1 MIHRASGASK
11 PNVLAPILFSLLG
24 VAGAMYL
31 ALMGSPAQAQSA
43 WPSKP
48 VNLVVPFP
56 AGGGTDAF
64 ARPLSAQFSKLT
76 GKQLIIDNRGGA
88 GGNIGA
94 EAVARAPA
102 DGYTLLLA
110 SGSMLTVNPHMYK
123 KMSINYAKDFAP
135 ISTLVSGPMIISVN
149 PKLAVNNLNDLIAL
163 AKTKNLNFG
172 SAGIGSQVHLA
183 GENFITAAGI
193 NATHIPYKGEAA
205 ALSDLIA
212 GQIDFCACNVPAST
226 GFIKSGQI
234 KALAVTSAKRLA
246 ALPNIPTVAEASIPG
261 FENVGWFALMAPS
274 NTPKVIT
281 DKIYAAAIKAVKSE
295 AMQKSLELNSLTP
308 VLNTQKE
315 LEAQIASESIKWEK
329 VIKARNLTAN

>member
-1 MIHRASGASK
+1 MNKRFYQAMRQ
-11 PNVLAPILFSLLG
+11 ILG
-24 VAGAMYL
+24 IA
-31 ALMGSPAQAQSA
+31 ALVTMSFVSPAQAQS
-43 WPSKP
+43 WPDKP
-48 VNLVVPFP
+48 IKLIIPFA
-56 AGGGTDAF
+56 AGGTTDIIG
-64 ARPLSAQFSKLT
+64 RVLAQQMSTIL
-76 GKQLIIDNRGGA
+76 GQNVVVENRGGA

-123 KMSINYAKDFAP
+123 KMAVNYSKDFAP

-149 PKLAVNNLNDLIAL
+149 PKLPVNNLNDLIAL

-183 GENFITAAGI
+183 AENFITAAGI

-226 GFIKSGQI
+226 GFIKGGQI
-234 KALAVTSAKRLA
+234 KALAVTSAKRLP

-274 NTPKVIT
+274 NTPKLIT
-281 DKIYAAAIKAVKSE
+281 DKIYAAAVKAVKSE
-295 AMQKSLELNSLTP
+295 AMQKSLETNSLTA
-308 VLNTQKE
+308 VLNTPKE
-315 LEAQIASESIKWEK
+315 LEAQIVSESARWEK
-329 VIKARNLTAN
+329 VIKARNLSAN

>member
-1 MIHRASGASK
+1 MHFVRTIKHLIG
-11 PNVLAPILFSLLG
+11 L
-24 VAGAMYL
+24 VAVTTLSFTGL
-31 ALMGSPAQAQSA
+31 AQAQS
-43 WPSKP
+43 WPDKP
-48 VNLVVPFP
+48 IKLIIPFA
-56 AGGGTDAF
+56 AGGTTDIIG
-64 ARPLSAQFSKLT
+64 RVLAQQMTPIL
-76 GKQLIIDNRGGA
+76 GQNVVVENRGGA

-94 EAVARAPA
+94 EAVAKAPA

-110 SGSMLTVNPHMYK
+110 SGSMLTVNPHMYE
-123 KMSINYAKDFAP
+123 KMAINYSKDFAP

-149 PKLAVNNLNDLIAL
+149 PKLPVNNLNDLIAL

-226 GFIKSGQI
+226 GFIKNGQI
-234 KALAVTSAKRLA
+234 KALAVTSAKRLP
-246 ALPNIPTVAEASIPG
+246 ALPNIPTVAEAAIPG
-261 FENVGWFALMAPS
+261 FENVGWFALMAPA
-274 NTPKVIT
+274 NTPKIIT

-295 AMQKSLELNSLTP
+295 AMQKSLETNSLTA
-308 VLNTQKE
+308 VLSTPKE
-315 LEAQIASESIKWEK
+315 LEAQINAESIKWEK
-329 VIKARNLTAN
+329 IIKARNLSAN

>member
-1 MIHRASGASK
+1 MNKRFYQAMRQ
-11 PNVLAPILFSLLG
+11 ILG
-24 VAGAMYL
+24 IA
-31 ALMGSPAQAQSA
+31 ALVTMGFVSPAQAQS
-43 WPSKP
+43 WPDKP
-48 VNLVVPFP
+48 IKLIIPFA
-56 AGGGTDAF
+56 AGGTTDIIG
-64 ARPLSAQFSKLT
+64 RVLAQQMSQNL
-76 GKQLIIDNRGGA
+76 GQNVVVENRGGA

-123 KMSINYAKDFAP
+123 KMAVNYSKDFAP

-149 PKLAVNNLNDLIAL
+149 PKLPVNNLNDLIAL

-183 GENFITAAGI
+183 AENFITAAGI

-226 GFIKSGQI
+226 GFIKGGQI
-234 KALAVTSAKRLA
+234 KALAVTSAKRLP

-274 NTPKVIT
+274 NTPKLIT
-281 DKIYAAAIKAVKSE
+281 DKIYAAAVKAVKSE
-295 AMQKSLELNSLTP
+295 AMQKSLETNSLTA
-308 VLNTQKE
+308 VLNTPKE
-315 LEAQIASESIKWEK
+315 LEAQIVSESARWEK
-329 VIKARNLTAN
+329 VIKARNLSAN

>member
-1 MIHRASGASK
+1 MHFVRTIKHLIG
-11 PNVLAPILFSLLG
+11 L
-24 VAGAMYL
+24 VAVTTLSFTGL
-31 ALMGSPAQAQSA
+31 AQAQS
-43 WPSKP
+43 WPDKP
-48 VNLVVPFP
+48 IKLIIPFA
-56 AGGGTDAF
+56 AGGTTDIIG
-64 ARPLSAQFSKLT
+64 RVLAQQMTPIL
-76 GKQLIIDNRGGA
+76 GQNVVVENRGGA

-94 EAVARAPA
+94 EAVAKAPA

-123 KMSINYAKDFAP
+123 KMAINYSKDFAP

-149 PKLAVNNLNDLIAL
+149 PKLPVNNLNDLIAL

-226 GFIKSGQI
+226 GFIKNGQI
-234 KALAVTSAKRLA
+234 KALAVTSAKRLP
-246 ALPNIPTVAEASIPG
+246 ALPNIPTVAEAAIPG
-261 FENVGWFALMAPS
+261 FENVGWFALMAPA
-274 NTPKVIT
+274 NTPKIIT

-295 AMQKSLELNSLTP
+295 AMQKSLETNSLTA
-308 VLNTQKE
+308 VLSTQKE
-315 LEAQIASESIKWEK
+315 LEAQINAESIKWEK
-329 VIKARNLTAN
+329 IIKARNLSAN

>member
-1 MIHRASGASK
+1 MNKRFFQ
-11 PNVLAPILFSLLG
+11 PMRLILG
-24 VAGAMYL
+24 IA
-31 ALMGSPAQAQSA
+31 ALVTMGFVSPAQAQS
-43 WPSKP
+43 WPDKP
-48 VNLVVPFP
+48 IKLIIPFA
-56 AGGGTDAF
+56 AGGTTDIIG
-64 ARPLSAQFSKLT
+64 RVLAQQMSTIL
-76 GKQLIIDNRGGA
+76 GQNVVVENRGGA

-123 KMSINYAKDFAP
+123 KMAVNYSKDFAP

-149 PKLAVNNLNDLIAL
+149 PKLPVNNLNDLIAL

-226 GFIKSGQI
+226 GFIKGGQI
-234 KALAVTSAKRLA
+234 KALAVTSAKRLP

-261 FENVGWFALMAPS
+261 FENVGWFALMAPA
-274 NTPKVIT
+274 NTPKLIT
-281 DKIYAAAIKAVKSE
+281 DKIYAAAVKAVKSE
-295 AMQKSLELNSLTP
+295 AMQKSLETNSLTA
-308 VLNTQKE
+308 VLNTPKE
-315 LEAQIASESIKWEK
+315 LEAQIVSESARWEK
-329 VIKARNLTAN
+329 VIKARNLSAN

>member
-1 MIHRASGASK
+1 MNKRFYQ
-11 PNVLAPILFSLLG
+11 VMRQILG
-24 VAGAMYL
+24 IA
-31 ALMGSPAQAQSA
+31 ALVTMGFVSPAQAQS
-43 WPSKP
+43 WPDKP
-48 VNLVVPFP
+48 IKLIIPFA
-56 AGGGTDAF
+56 AGGTTDIIG
-64 ARPLSAQFSKLT
+64 RVLAQQMSTIL
-76 GKQLIIDNRGGA
+76 GQNVVVENRGGA

-123 KMSINYAKDFAP
+123 KMAVNYSKDFAP

-149 PKLAVNNLNDLIAL
+149 PKLPVNNLNDLIAL

-183 GENFITAAGI
+183 AENFITAAGI

-226 GFIKSGQI
+226 GFIKGGQI
-234 KALAVTSAKRLA
+234 KALAVTSAKRLP

-274 NTPKVIT
+274 NTPKLIT
-281 DKIYAAAIKAVKSE
+281 DKIYAAAVKAVKSE
-295 AMQKSLELNSLTP
+295 AMQKSLETNSLTA
-308 VLNTQKE
+308 VLNTPKE
-315 LEAQIASESIKWEK
+315 LEAQIVSESARWEK
-329 VIKARNLTAN
+329 VIKARNLSAN

>member
-1 MIHRASGASK
+1 MNKSFYRA
-11 PNVLAPILFSLLG
+11 LHQILGIATVIALG
-24 VAGAMYL
+24 FV
-31 ALMGSPAQAQSA
+31 SPVQAQS
-43 WPSKP
+43 WPDKP
-48 VNLVVPFP
+48 IKLIIPFA
-56 AGGGTDAF
+56 AGGTTDIIG
-64 ARPLSAQFSKLT
+64 RVLAQQMSPIL
-76 GKQLIIDNRGGA
+76 GQNVVVENRGGA

-123 KMSINYAKDFAP
+123 KMAINYSKDFAP

-149 PKLAVNNLNDLIAL
+149 PKLPVNNLNDLIAL

-193 NATHIPYKGEAA
+193 NATHIPYKGESA

-226 GFIKSGQI
+226 GFIKGGQI

-261 FENVGWFALMAPS
+261 FENVGWFALMAPA
-274 NTPKVIT
+274 NTPKIIT
-281 DKIYAAAIKAVKSE
+281 DKIYAAAVKAVKSE
-295 AMQKSLELNSLTP
+295 AMQKSLETNSLTA
-308 VLNTQKE
+308 VLNTPKE
-315 LEAQIASESIKWEK
+315 LEAQIASESTKWEK

>member
-1 MIHRASGASK
+1 MNKRFYQAMRQ
-11 PNVLAPILFSLLG
+11 ILG
-24 VAGAMYL
+24 IA
-31 ALMGSPAQAQSA
+31 ALVTMSFVSPAQAQS
-43 WPSKP
+43 WPDKP
-48 VNLVVPFP
+48 IKLIIPFA
-56 AGGGTDAF
+56 AGGTTDIIG
-64 ARPLSAQFSKLT
+64 RVLAQQMSPIL
-76 GKQLIIDNRGGA
+76 GQNVVVENRGGA

-123 KMSINYAKDFAP
+123 KMAVNYSKDFAP

-149 PKLAVNNLNDLIAL
+149 PKLPVNNLNDLIAL

-183 GENFITAAGI
+183 AENFITAAGI

-226 GFIKSGQI
+226 GFIKGGQI
-234 KALAVTSAKRLA
+234 KALAVTSAKRLP

-274 NTPKVIT
+274 NTPKLIT
-281 DKIYAAAIKAVKSE
+281 DKIYAAAVKAVKSE
-295 AMQKSLELNSLTP
+295 AMQKSLETNSLTA
-308 VLNTQKE
+308 VLNTPKE
-315 LEAQIASESIKWEK
+315 LEAQIVSESARWEK
-329 VIKARNLTAN
+329 VIKARNLSAN

>member
-1 MIHRASGASK
+1 MNKRFFQAMR
-11 PNVLAPILFSLLG
+11 LILG
-24 VAGAMYL
+24 IA
-31 ALMGSPAQAQSA
+31 ALVTMGFVSPAQAQS
-43 WPSKP
+43 WPDKP
-48 VNLVVPFP
+48 IKLIIPFA
-56 AGGGTDAF
+56 AGGTTDIIG
-64 ARPLSAQFSKLT
+64 RVLAQQMSTIL
-76 GKQLIIDNRGGA
+76 GQNVVVENRGGA

-123 KMSINYAKDFAP
+123 KMAVNYSKDFAP

-149 PKLAVNNLNDLIAL
+149 PKLPVNNLNDLIAL

-226 GFIKSGQI
+226 GFIKGGQI
-234 KALAVTSAKRLA
+234 KALAVTSAKRLP

-261 FENVGWFALMAPS
+261 FENVGWFALMAPA
-274 NTPKVIT
+274 NTPKLIT
-281 DKIYAAAIKAVKSE
+281 DKIYAAAVKAVKSE
-295 AMQKSLELNSLTP
+295 AMQKSLETNSLTAG
-308 VLNTQKE
+308 LNTPKE
-315 LEAQIASESIKWEK
+315 LEAQIVSESARWEK
-329 VIKARNLTAN
+329 VIKARNLSAN

>member
-1 MIHRASGASK
+1 MYNAIRNRFKFA
-11 PNVLAPILFSLLG
+11 LG
-24 VAGAMYL
+24 LIAVSAIAFT
-31 ALMGSPAQAQSA
+31 SPGIQAQS
-43 WPSKP
+43 WPDKP
-48 VNLVVPFP
+48 IKLIIPFA
-56 AGGGTDAF
+56 AGGTTDIIG
-64 ARPLSAQFSKLT
+64 RVLAQQMTPIL
-76 GKQLIIDNRGGA
+76 GQNVIVENRGGA

-94 EAVARAPA
+94 EVVAKSPA

-123 KMSINYAKDFAP
+123 KMAVNYSRDFAP

-149 PKLAVNNLNDLIAL
+149 PKLPVNNLNDLIAL

-193 NATHIPYKGEAA
+193 NATHVPYKGEAA
-205 ALSDLIA
+205 ALTDLIA

-226 GFIKSGQI
+226 GFIKNGQI
-234 KALAVTSAKRLA
+234 KALAVTSAKRLP
-246 ALPNIPTVAEASIPG
+246 ALPNIPTVAEAAIPG

-281 DKIYAAAIKAVKSE
+281 DKIYAAAVKAVKSE
-295 AMQKSLELNSLTP
+295 AMQKSLEQNSLTA
-308 VLNTQKE
+308 VLNTPKE
-315 LEAQIASESIKWEK
+315 LEAQINSESLRWEK

>member
-1 MIHRASGASK
+1 MNKRFYQAMRQ
-11 PNVLAPILFSLLG
+11 ILG
-24 VAGAMYL
+24 IA
-31 ALMGSPAQAQSA
+31 ALVTMGFVSPAQAQS
-43 WPSKP
+43 WPDKP
-48 VNLVVPFP
+48 IKLIIPFA
-56 AGGGTDAF
+56 AGGTTDIIG
-64 ARPLSAQFSKLT
+64 RVLAQQMSTIL
-76 GKQLIIDNRGGA
+76 GQNVVVENRGGA

-123 KMSINYAKDFAP
+123 KMAVNYSKDFAP

-149 PKLAVNNLNDLIAL
+149 PKLPVNNLNDLIAL

-183 GENFITAAGI
+183 AENFITAAGI

-226 GFIKSGQI
+226 GFIKGGQI
-234 KALAVTSAKRLA
+234 KALAVTSAKRLP

-274 NTPKVIT
+274 NTPKLIT
-281 DKIYAAAIKAVKSE
+281 DKIYAAAVKAVKSE
-295 AMQKSLELNSLTP
+295 AMQKSLETNSLTA
-308 VLNTQKE
+308 VLNTPKE
-315 LEAQIASESIKWEK
+315 LEAQIVSESARWEK
-329 VIKARNLTAN
+329 VIKARNLSAN

>member
-1 MIHRASGASK
+1 MNKRFYQAMRQ
-11 PNVLAPILFSLLG
+11 ILG
-24 VAGAMYL
+24 IA
-31 ALMGSPAQAQSA
+31 ALVIMGFVSPAQAQS
-43 WPSKP
+43 WPDKP
-48 VNLVVPFP
+48 IKLIIPFA
-56 AGGGTDAF
+56 AGGTTDIIG
-64 ARPLSAQFSKLT
+64 RVLAQQMSTIL
-76 GKQLIIDNRGGA
+76 GQNVVVENRGGA

-123 KMSINYAKDFAP
+123 KMAVNYSKDFAP

-149 PKLAVNNLNDLIAL
+149 PKLPVNNLNDLIAL

-226 GFIKSGQI
+226 GFIKGGQI
-234 KALAVTSAKRLA
+234 KALAVTSAKRLP

-261 FENVGWFALMAPS
+261 FENVGWFALMAPA
-274 NTPKVIT
+274 NTPKLIT
-281 DKIYAAAIKAVKSE
+281 DKIYAAAVKAVKSE
-295 AMQKSLELNSLTP
+295 AMQKSLETNSLTA
-308 VLNTQKE
+308 VLNTPKE
-315 LEAQIASESIKWEK
+315 LEAQIVSESARWEK
-329 VIKARNLTAN
+329 VIKARNLSAN

>member
-1 MIHRASGASK
+1 MYNAIRNRFKFA
-11 PNVLAPILFSLLG
+11 LG
-24 VAGAMYL
+24 LIAVSAIAFT
-31 ALMGSPAQAQSA
+31 SPGIQAQS
-43 WPSKP
+43 WPDKP
-48 VNLVVPFP
+48 IKLIIPFA
-56 AGGGTDAF
+56 AGGTTDIIG
-64 ARPLSAQFSKLT
+64 RVLAQQMTPIL
-76 GKQLIIDNRGGA
+76 GQNVIVENRGGA

-94 EAVARAPA
+94 EVVAKSPA

-123 KMSINYAKDFAP
+123 KMAVNYSRDFAP

-149 PKLAVNNLNDLIAL
+149 PKLPVNNLNDLIAL

-172 SAGIGSQVHLA
+172 SAGVGSQVHLA

-193 NATHIPYKGEAA
+193 NATHVPYKGEAA
-205 ALSDLIA
+205 ALTDLIA

-226 GFIKSGQI
+226 GFIKNGQI
-234 KALAVTSAKRLA
+234 KALAVTSAKRLP
-246 ALPNIPTVAEASIPG
+246 ALPNIPTVAEAAIPG

-281 DKIYAAAIKAVKSE
+281 DKIYAAAVKAVKSE
-295 AMQKSLELNSLTP
+295 AMQKSLEQNSLTA
-308 VLNTQKE
+308 VLNTPKE
-315 LEAQIASESIKWEK
+315 LEAQINSESLRWEK

>member
-1 MIHRASGASK
+1 MHFVRTIKHLIGLIAVTTLSFTG
-11 PNVLAPILFSLLG
+11 L
-24 VAGAMYL
+24 
-31 ALMGSPAQAQSA
+31 AQAQS
-43 WPSKP
+43 WPDKP
-48 VNLVVPFP
+48 IKLIIPFA
-56 AGGGTDAF
+56 AGGTTDIIG
-64 ARPLSAQFSKLT
+64 RVLAQQMTPIL
-76 GKQLIIDNRGGA
+76 GQNVVVENRGGA

-94 EAVARAPA
+94 EAVAKAPA

-123 KMSINYAKDFAP
+123 KMAINYSKDFAP

-149 PKLAVNNLNDLIAL
+149 PKLPVNNLNDLIAL

-226 GFIKSGQI
+226 GFIKNGQI
-234 KALAVTSAKRLA
+234 KALAVTSAKRLP

-261 FENVGWFALMAPS
+261 FENVGWFALMAPA
-274 NTPKVIT
+274 NTPKIIT

-295 AMQKSLELNSLTP
+295 AMQKSLETNSLTA
-308 VLNTQKE
+308 VLSTPKE
-315 LEAQIASESIKWEK
+315 LEAQINAESIKWEK
-329 VIKARNLTAN
+329 IIKARNLSAN

>member
-1 MIHRASGASK
+1 MHFVRTIKHLIGLIAVTTLSVTG
-11 PNVLAPILFSLLG
+11 L
-24 VAGAMYL
+24 
-31 ALMGSPAQAQSA
+31 AQAQS
-43 WPSKP
+43 WPDKP
-48 VNLVVPFP
+48 IKLIIPFA
-56 AGGGTDAF
+56 AGGTTDIIG
-64 ARPLSAQFSKLT
+64 RVLAQQMTPIL
-76 GKQLIIDNRGGA
+76 GQNVVVENRGGA

-94 EAVARAPA
+94 EAVAKAPA

-123 KMSINYAKDFAP
+123 KMAINYSKDFAP

-149 PKLAVNNLNDLIAL
+149 PKLPVNNLNDLIAL

-226 GFIKSGQI
+226 GFIKNGQI
-234 KALAVTSAKRLA
+234 KALAVTSEIGRAH
-246 ALPNIPTVAEASIPG
+246 V
-261 FENVGWFALMAPS
+261 
-274 NTPKVIT
+274 
-281 DKIYAAAIKAVKSE
+281 
-295 AMQKSLELNSLTP
+295 
-308 VLNTQKE
+308 
-315 LEAQIASESIKWEK
+315 
-329 VIKARNLTAN
+329 

>member
-1 MIHRASGASK
+1 MFNAIRNRFKFA
-11 PNVLAPILFSLLG
+11 LG
-24 VAGAMYL
+24 LIAVSAIAFT
-31 ALMGSPAQAQSA
+31 SPGIQAQS
-43 WPSKP
+43 WPDKP
-48 VNLVVPFP
+48 IKLIIPFA
-56 AGGGTDAF
+56 AGGTTDIIG
-64 ARPLSAQFSKLT
+64 RVLAQQMTPIL
-76 GKQLIIDNRGGA
+76 GQNVIVENRGGA

-94 EAVARAPA
+94 EVVAKSPA

-123 KMSINYAKDFAP
+123 KMAVNYSRDFAP

-149 PKLAVNNLNDLIAL
+149 PKLPVNNLNDLIAL

-193 NATHIPYKGEAA
+193 NATHVPYKGEAA
-205 ALSDLIA
+205 ALTDLIA

-226 GFIKSGQI
+226 GFIKNGQI
-234 KALAVTSAKRLA
+234 KALAVTSAKRLP
-246 ALPNIPTVAEASIPG
+246 ALPNIPTVAEAAIPG

-281 DKIYAAAIKAVKSE
+281 DKIYAAAVKAVKSE
-295 AMQKSLELNSLTP
+295 AMQKSLEQNSLTA
-308 VLNTQKE
+308 VLNTPKE
-315 LEAQIASESIKWEK
+315 LEAQINSESLRWEK

>member
-1 MIHRASGASK
+1 MNKRFYQAMRQ
-11 PNVLAPILFSLLG
+11 ILG
-24 VAGAMYL
+24 IA
-31 ALMGSPAQAQSA
+31 ALVTMSFVSPAQAQS
-43 WPSKP
+43 WPDKP
-48 VNLVVPFP
+48 IKLIIPFA
-56 AGGGTDAF
+56 AGGTTDIIG
-64 ARPLSAQFSKLT
+64 RVLAQQMSTIL
-76 GKQLIIDNRGGA
+76 GQNVVVENRGGA

-123 KMSINYAKDFAP
+123 KMAVNYSKDFAP

-149 PKLAVNNLNDLIAL
+149 PKLPVNNLNDLIAL

-226 GFIKSGQI
+226 GFIKGGQI
-234 KALAVTSAKRLA
+234 KALAVTSAKRLP

-274 NTPKVIT
+274 NTPKLIT
-281 DKIYAAAIKAVKSE
+281 DKIYAAAVKAVKSE
-295 AMQKSLELNSLTP
+295 AMQKSLETNSLTA
-308 VLNTQKE
+308 VLNTPKE
-315 LEAQIASESIKWEK
+315 LEAQIVSESARWEK
-329 VIKARNLTAN
+329 VIKARNLSAN

>member
-1 MIHRASGASK
+1 MNKRFYQAMRQ
-11 PNVLAPILFSLLG
+11 ILG
-24 VAGAMYL
+24 IA
-31 ALMGSPAQAQSA
+31 ALVTMSFVSPAQAQS
-43 WPSKP
+43 WPDKP
-48 VNLVVPFP
+48 IKLIIPFA
-56 AGGGTDAF
+56 AGGTTDIIG
-64 ARPLSAQFSKLT
+64 RVLAQQMSPIL
-76 GKQLIIDNRGGA
+76 GQNVVVENRGGA

-123 KMSINYAKDFAP
+123 KMAVNYSKDFAP

-149 PKLAVNNLNDLIAL
+149 PKLPVNNLNDLIAL

-183 GENFITAAGI
+183 AENFITAAGI

-226 GFIKSGQI
+226 GFIKGGQI
-234 KALAVTSAKRLA
+234 KALAVTSAKRLS

-274 NTPKVIT
+274 NTPKLIT
-281 DKIYAAAIKAVKSE
+281 DKIYAAAVKAVKSE
-295 AMQKSLELNSLTP
+295 AMQKSLETNSLTA
-308 VLNTQKE
+308 VLNTPKE
-315 LEAQIASESIKWEK
+315 LEAQIVSESARWEK
-329 VIKARNLTAN
+329 VIKARNLSAN

>member
-1 MIHRASGASK
+1 MNKRFYQAMQQ
-11 PNVLAPILFSLLG
+11 ILG
-24 VAGAMYL
+24 IA
-31 ALMGSPAQAQSA
+31 ALVTMGFVSPAQAQS
-43 WPSKP
+43 WPDKP
-48 VNLVVPFP
+48 IKLIIPFA
-56 AGGGTDAF
+56 AGGTTDIIG
-64 ARPLSAQFSKLT
+64 RVLAQQMSTIL
-76 GKQLIIDNRGGA
+76 GQNVVVENRGGA

-123 KMSINYAKDFAP
+123 KMAVNYSKDFAP

-149 PKLAVNNLNDLIAL
+149 PKLPVNNLNDLIAL

-183 GENFITAAGI
+183 AENFITAAGI

-226 GFIKSGQI
+226 GFIKGGQI
-234 KALAVTSAKRLA
+234 KALAVTSAKRLP

-274 NTPKVIT
+274 NTPKLIT
-281 DKIYAAAIKAVKSE
+281 DKIYAAAVKAVKSE
-295 AMQKSLELNSLTP
+295 AMQKSLETNSLTA
-308 VLNTQKE
+308 VLNTPKE
-315 LEAQIASESIKWEK
+315 LEAQIVSESARWEK
-329 VIKARNLTAN
+329 VIKARNLSAN

>member
-1 MIHRASGASK
+1 MHFVRTIKHLIGLIAVTTLSFTG
-11 PNVLAPILFSLLG
+11 L
-24 VAGAMYL
+24 
-31 ALMGSPAQAQSA
+31 AQAQS
-43 WPSKP
+43 WPDKP
-48 VNLVVPFP
+48 IKLIIPFA
-56 AGGGTDAF
+56 AGGTTDIIG
-64 ARPLSAQFSKLT
+64 RVLAQQMTPIL
-76 GKQLIIDNRGGA
+76 GQNVVVENRGGA

-94 EAVARAPA
+94 EAVAKAPA

-123 KMSINYAKDFAP
+123 KMAINYSKDFAP

-149 PKLAVNNLNDLIAL
+149 PKLPVNNLNDLIAL

-226 GFIKSGQI
+226 GFIKNGQI
-234 KALAVTSAKRLA
+234 KALAVTSAKRLP

-261 FENVGWFALMAPS
+261 FENVGWFALMAPA
-274 NTPKVIT
+274 NTPKIIT
-281 DKIYAAAIKAVKSE
+281 DRIYAAAIKAVKSE
-295 AMQKSLELNSLTP
+295 AMQKSLEMNSLTA
-308 VLNTQKE
+308 VLNTPKE
-315 LEAQIASESIKWEK
+315 LEAQINAESIKWEK
-329 VIKARNLTAN
+329 IIKARNLSAN

>member
-1 MIHRASGASK
+1 MHFVRVIKHLIG
-11 PNVLAPILFSLLG
+11 L
-24 VAGAMYL
+24 VAVTTLSFTGL
-31 ALMGSPAQAQSA
+31 AQAQS
-43 WPSKP
+43 WPDKP
-48 VNLVVPFP
+48 IKLIIPFA
-56 AGGGTDAF
+56 AGGTTDIIG
-64 ARPLSAQFSKLT
+64 RVLAQQMTPIL
-76 GKQLIIDNRGGA
+76 GQNVVVENRGGA

-94 EAVARAPA
+94 EAVAKAPA

-123 KMSINYAKDFAP
+123 KMAINYSKDFAP

-149 PKLAVNNLNDLIAL
+149 PKLPVNNLNDLIAL

-183 GENFITAAGI
+183 GENFITAAVI

-226 GFIKSGQI
+226 GFIKNGQI
-234 KALAVTSAKRLA
+234 KALAVTSAKRLP

-261 FENVGWFALMAPS
+261 FENVGWFALMAPA
-274 NTPKVIT
+274 NTPKIIT

-295 AMQKSLELNSLTP
+295 AMQKSLEMNSLTA
-308 VLNTQKE
+308 VLNTPKE
-315 LEAQIASESIKWEK
+315 LEAQINAESIKWEK
-329 VIKARNLTAN
+329 IIKARNLSAN

>member
-1 MIHRASGASK
+1 MHFVRVIKHLIG
-11 PNVLAPILFSLLG
+11 L
-24 VAGAMYL
+24 VAVTTLSFTGL
-31 ALMGSPAQAQSA
+31 AQAQS
-43 WPSKP
+43 WPDKP
-48 VNLVVPFP
+48 IKLIIPFA
-56 AGGGTDAF
+56 AGGTTDIIG
-64 ARPLSAQFSKLT
+64 RVLAQQMTPIL
-76 GKQLIIDNRGGA
+76 GQNVVVENRGGA

-94 EAVARAPA
+94 EAVAKAPA

-123 KMSINYAKDFAP
+123 KMAINYSKDFAP

-149 PKLAVNNLNDLIAL
+149 PKLPVNNLNDLIAL

-226 GFIKSGQI
+226 GFIKNGQI
-234 KALAVTSAKRLA
+234 KALAVTSAKRLP

-261 FENVGWFALMAPS
+261 FENVGWFALMAPA
-274 NTPKVIT
+274 NTPKIIT

-295 AMQKSLELNSLTP
+295 AMQKSLEMNSLTA
-308 VLNTQKE
+308 VLNTPKE
-315 LEAQIASESIKWEK
+315 LEAQINAESIKWEK
-329 VIKARNLTAN
+329 IIKARNLSAN

>member
-1 MIHRASGASK
+1 MFKAIRNRFKFA
-11 PNVLAPILFSLLG
+11 LG
-24 VAGAMYL
+24 LIAVSAVAFT
-31 ALMGSPAQAQSA
+31 SPGIQAQS
-43 WPSKP
+43 WPDKP
-48 VNLVVPFP
+48 IKLIIPFA
-56 AGGGTDAF
+56 AGGTTDIIG
-64 ARPLSAQFSKLT
+64 RVLAQQMTPIL
-76 GKQLIIDNRGGA
+76 GQNVIVENRGGA

-94 EAVARAPA
+94 EAVAKSPA

-123 KMSINYAKDFAP
+123 KMAINYSRDFAP

-149 PKLAVNNLNDLIAL
+149 PKLPVNNLNDLIAL

-172 SAGIGSQVHLA
+172 SAGIGTQVHLA

-193 NATHIPYKGEAA
+193 SATHVPYKGEAA
-205 ALSDLIA
+205 ALTDLIA

-246 ALPNIPTVAEASIPG
+246 ALPNIPTVAEASLPG
-261 FENVGWFALMAPS
+261 FENVGWFALMTPS

-281 DKIYAAAIKAVKSE
+281 DKIYAAVVKAVKSE
-295 AMQKSLELNSLTP
+295 AMQKSLEQNSLTA
-308 VLNTQKE
+308 VLNTPKE
-315 LEAQIASESIKWEK
+315 LEAQINSESLKWEK

>member
-1 MIHRASGASK
+1 
-11 PNVLAPILFSLLG
+11 
-24 VAGAMYL
+24 
-31 ALMGSPAQAQSA
+31 
-43 WPSKP
+43 
-48 VNLVVPFP
+48 VVE
-56 AGGGTDAF
+56 
-64 ARPLSAQFSKLT
+64 
-76 GKQLIIDNRGGA
+76 NRGGA

-226 GFIKSGQI
+226 GFIKGGQI

-261 FENVGWFALMAPS
+261 FENVGWFALMAPA

-315 LEAQIASESIKWEK
+315 LEAQIVAESAKWEK

>member
-1 MIHRASGASK
+1 MYKAIRNRFKFA
-11 PNVLAPILFSLLG
+11 LG
-24 VAGAMYL
+24 LIAVSAIAFT
-31 ALMGSPAQAQSA
+31 SPGIQAQS
-43 WPSKP
+43 WPDKP
-48 VNLVVPFP
+48 VKLVIPFA
-56 AGGGTDAF
+56 AGGTTDILGRLLAQQ
-64 ARPLSAQFSKLT
+64 LST
-76 GKQLIIDNRGGA
+76 EWKQNVIVENRGGA

-94 EAVARAPA
+94 EVVAKSPA

-123 KMSINYAKDFAP
+123 KMAINYSRDFAP

-149 PKLAVNNLNDLIAL
+149 PKLPVNNLNDLIAL

-205 ALSDLIA
+205 ALTDLIA

-226 GFIKSGQI
+226 GFIKNGQI
-234 KALAVTSAKRLA
+234 KALAVTSAKRLP
-246 ALPNIPTVAEASIPG
+246 ALPNIPTVAEAAIPG

-281 DKIYAAAIKAVKSE
+281 DKIYAAAVKAVKSE
-295 AMQKSLELNSLTP
+295 AMQKSLEQNSLTA
-308 VLNTQKE
+308 VLNTPKE
-315 LEAQIASESIKWEK
+315 LEAQINSESLKWEK

>member
-1 MIHRASGASK
+1 MNKRFYQAMRQI
-11 PNVLAPILFSLLG
+11 LG
-24 VAGAMYL
+24 VA
-31 ALMGSPAQAQSA
+31 ALVIMGFVSPAQAQS
-43 WPSKP
+43 WPDKP
-48 VNLVVPFP
+48 IKLIIPFA
-56 AGGGTDAF
+56 AGGTTDIIG
-64 ARPLSAQFSKLT
+64 RVLAQQMSPIL
-76 GKQLIIDNRGGA
+76 GQNVVVENRGGA

-123 KMSINYAKDFAP
+123 KMAVNYSKDFAP

-149 PKLAVNNLNDLIAL
+149 PKLPVNNLNDLIAL

-183 GENFITAAGI
+183 AENFITAAGI

-226 GFIKSGQI
+226 GFIKGGQI
-234 KALAVTSAKRLA
+234 KALAVTSAKRLP

-274 NTPKVIT
+274 NTPKLIT
-281 DKIYAAAIKAVKSE
+281 DKIYAAAVKAVKSE
-295 AMQKSLELNSLTP
+295 AMQKSLETNSLTA
-308 VLNTQKE
+308 VLNTPKE
-315 LEAQIASESIKWEK
+315 LEAQIVSESARWEK
-329 VIKARNLTAN
+329 VIKARNLSAN

>member
-1 MIHRASGASK
+1 MFNAIRNRFKFA
-11 PNVLAPILFSLLG
+11 LG
-24 VAGAMYL
+24 LIAVSAIAFT
-31 ALMGSPAQAQSA
+31 SPGIQAQS
-43 WPSKP
+43 WPDKP
-48 VNLVVPFP
+48 IKLIIPFA
-56 AGGGTDAF
+56 AGGTTDIIG
-64 ARPLSAQFSKLT
+64 RVLAQQMTPIL
-76 GKQLIIDNRGGA
+76 GQNVIVENRGGA

-94 EAVARAPA
+94 EVVAKSPA

-123 KMSINYAKDFAP
+123 KMAVNYSRDFAP

-149 PKLAVNNLNDLIAL
+149 PKLPVNNLNDLIAL

-172 SAGIGSQVHLA
+172 SAGVGSQVHLA

-193 NATHIPYKGEAA
+193 NATHVPYKGEAA
-205 ALSDLIA
+205 ALTDLIA

-226 GFIKSGQI
+226 GFIKNGQI
-234 KALAVTSAKRLA
+234 KALAVTSAKRLP
-246 ALPNIPTVAEASIPG
+246 ALPNIPTVAEAAIPG

-281 DKIYAAAIKAVKSE
+281 DKIYAAAVKAVKSE
-295 AMQKSLELNSLTP
+295 AMQKSLEQNSLTA
-308 VLNTQKE
+308 VLNTPKE
-315 LEAQIASESIKWEK
+315 LEAQINSESLRWEK

>member
-1 MIHRASGASK
+1 MHFVRTIKHLIG
-11 PNVLAPILFSLLG
+11 L
-24 VAGAMYL
+24 VAVTTLSFTGL
-31 ALMGSPAQAQSA
+31 AQAQS
-43 WPSKP
+43 WPDKP
-48 VNLVVPFP
+48 IKLIIPFA
-56 AGGGTDAF
+56 AGGTTDIIG
-64 ARPLSAQFSKLT
+64 RVLAQQMTPIL
-76 GKQLIIDNRGGA
+76 GQNVVVENRGGA

-94 EAVARAPA
+94 EAVAKAPA

-123 KMSINYAKDFAP
+123 KMAINYSKDFAP
-135 ISTLVSGPMIISVN
+135 ISNLVSGPMIISVN
-149 PKLAVNNLNDLIAL
+149 PKLPVNNLNDLIAL

-226 GFIKSGQI
+226 GFIKNGQI
-234 KALAVTSAKRLA
+234 KALAVTSAKRLP
-246 ALPNIPTVAEASIPG
+246 ALPNIPTVAEAAIPG
-261 FENVGWFALMAPS
+261 FENVGWFALMAPA
-274 NTPKVIT
+274 NTPKIIT

-295 AMQKSLELNSLTP
+295 AMQKSLETNSLTA
-308 VLNTQKE
+308 VLSTPKE
-315 LEAQIASESIKWEK
+315 LEAQINAESIKWEK
-329 VIKARNLTAN
+329 IIKARNLSAN